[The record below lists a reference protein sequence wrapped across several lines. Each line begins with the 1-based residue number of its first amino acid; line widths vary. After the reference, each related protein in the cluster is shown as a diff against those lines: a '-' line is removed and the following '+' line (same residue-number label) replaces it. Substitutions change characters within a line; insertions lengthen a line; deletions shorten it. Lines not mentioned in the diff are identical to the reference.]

1 MGLEPTTSRATT
13 WRSNQLSYTHLAMI
27 ILTCTRPKVNAQ
39 RKIRRVHH
47 KRLPLYSNA
56 GYPVLQY
63 LENLFAVEMGVPAMN
78 HFKADPGP
86 VVHALAAQQ

>member
-1 MGLEPTTSRATT
+1 MHPS
-13 WRSNQLSYTHLAMI
+13 
-27 ILTCTRPKVNAQ
+27 KVNAQ

-86 VVHALAAQQ
+86 